1 MKRSKSK
8 TIYFKWPSREN
19 LLAYKKKKKKCN
31 TNAKY
36 SEKAYFRKITG
47 KKAVNHLGMQSKPF
61 ALIKES

>member
-1 MKRSKSK
+1 MAFQGKSIGLQKRK
-8 TIYFKWPSREN
+8 N
-19 LLAYKKKKKKCN
+19 KKCN

-36 SEKAYFRKITG
+36 SEKAYFRKIG

>member
-19 LLAYKKKKKKCN
+19 LLAYKKKKKKFN